1 MIETLPRDDVAYA
14 VADVFYNSSEGRGE
28 GRGMVFITWAP
39 ESANIKRKML
49 MASSKDAIKNALV
62 GCNTCIQACCYPDLE
77 LKTVVE
83 KFKGTIE

>member
-14 VADVFYNSSEGRGE
+14 VADVFFMSSEGRGE

-39 ESANIKRKML
+39 ETANIKRKML

-62 GCNTCIQACCYPDLE
+62 GCNTHVQACCYPDLD
-77 LKTVVE
+77 LRSVVE
-83 KFKGTIE
+83 KFKGTID